1 MATVLPQPWTV
12 EDFLAWE
19 AQQPER
25 YELIDGMVLMMVG
38 GSAAHTIIKGNVFN
52 ALTAR
57 LRGKPCRALT
67 EGLKVVTPINVHY
80 PDVAVIC
87 TPIEPADD
95 RIREPV
101 VIVEVLSRST
111 GDRDRG
117 AKWVGYRELPSLQ
130 HYVLVVQ
137 DRRRVEVYTRTGEG
151 WSLRLFEPLIAA
163 VSLPA
168 IGVEVALEEIYA
180 ASGC

>member
-1 MATVLPQPWTV
+1 MATALPKPWTV
-12 EDFLAWE
+12 DDFLAWE
-19 AQQPER
+19 AQQPEP
-25 YELIDGMVLMMVG
+25 YEFIDGMVFMIVG
-38 GSAAHTIIKGNVFN
+38 GSAAHAIIKTNLVS
-52 ALTAR
+52 ALADR
-57 LRGKPCRALT
+57 LGKGPCRALT

-117 AKWVGYRELPSLQ
+117 AKWVGYRELSSLQ
-130 HYVLVVQ
+130 HYVLIAQ
-137 DRRRVEVYTRTGEG
+137 DQRRVEVYTRTDEG
-151 WSLRLFEPLIAA
+151 WSLRLFAPPHIT
-163 VSLPA
+163 VPLPA
-168 IGVEVALEEIYA
+168 VGVNVGPDEIYA
-180 ASGC
+180 DSGC

>member
-1 MATVLPQPWTV
+1 MATVLPKPWTV
-12 EDFLAWE
+12 DDFLAWE
-19 AQQPER
+19 AQRPER
-25 YELIDGMVLMMVG
+25 YEFIDGMVFMMVG
-38 GSAAHTIIKGNVFN
+38 GSAAHTIIKGNVFA
-52 ALTAR
+52 ALRAR

-67 EGLKVVTPINVHY
+67 EGLKVVTPINVHD

-101 VIVEVLSRST
+101 AIVEVLSRST

-130 HYVLVVQ
+130 HYVLIAQ
-137 DRRRVEVYTRTGEG
+137 NQRRVEVYTRIADG
-151 WSLRLFEPLIAA
+151 WSLHLFEPPLAT
-163 VSLPA
+163 
-168 IGVEVALEEIYA
+168 VALPVLGVTLALDEIYA
-180 ASGC
+180 DSGC